1 MDENKISMEQ
11 RRANVIALIKSK
23 LEKCGGNYEYDE
35 SITIVGEHG
44 DHAGTKHIYLD
55 NGKIYAHIYNAWME
69 EPHAFIENGLSSE
82 SLALISNSITC
93 PDPKDEVVNEIV
105 SKLFVQPE
113 MPYAFDELFEV
124 TLEDGNTFGVERI
137 EMDDN
142 GILTIALYKDYT
154 DTFEVGVEE
163 LTEESLQIISDEIR
177 PPRDLRVMMM
187 GGGNGFLVKHEY
199 VMWNTTEEQMLQKLK
214 EWFPAFNWQHDDE
227 EQFVHYPN
235 KDDDS
240 VYFLANFTD

>member
-1 MDENKISMEQ
+1 
-11 RRANVIALIKSK
+11 
-23 LEKCGGNYEYDE
+23 
-35 SITIVGEHG
+35 
-44 DHAGTKHIYLD
+44 
-55 NGKIYAHIYNAWME
+55 ME
-69 EPHAFIENGLSSE
+69 EPHACIEHYLSSE

-105 SKLFVQPE
+105 NKLFVQPE

-177 PPRDLRVMMM
+177 PPKDLRVMMM

-240 VYFLANFTD
+240 VYFLANLTD